1 MRHLSEVQ
9 VARAVA
15 QWRLV
20 TFGLGSATE
29 PKSIHIHIHGV
40 TEKSAFILTSNNT
53 YQLQQLFQIKFLGIS
68 KNELT
73 FVSVL
78 F

>member
-29 PKSIHIHIHGV
+29 PNSKYIHGV

-53 YQLQQLFQIKFLGIS
+53 YNNFS
-68 KNELT
+68 K
-73 FVSVL
+73 
-78 F
+78 